1 MMTKQIN
8 TFQLALILAHAQ
20 IGVGMITLANDVHE
34 VAKTDSWLSILM
46 AGVIIQLLIFLYGSI
61 MKRFPNE
68 TFFEVLELM
77 VGKVIG
83 KITNLIY
90 IVYFIAIG
98 SLLLAKYAVILK
110 SWMMPLTPNWIL
122 TVTLSVLGVYAAKEN
137 LHVIS
142 RFFILATFVI
152 FIFIGFIIYSFK
164 DANYTYILPVGQ
176 AGFTAI
182 FKGAFTSATAYQGVW
197 YLLVLSPFVK
207 ASNGEIIKVSTIVNG
222 FVTLFYLF
230 IVLASQL
237 FFSPRELD
245 IITEPIFYLV
255 KSLSFSLVQRPDLV
269 FTSLWVVLVVTSV
282 IVLYF
287 VTSLGLGTLFSTK
300 QRTPFVYIFA
310 LASVIASIFVYG
322 EFQVDYFTEMLS
334 KLIFIFSLGI
344 PLLILLLSY
353 LLNKKGESK
362 GE

>member
-1 MMTKQIN
+1 MMAKQIN
-8 TFQLALILAHAQ
+8 SFQLALLLAHAQ
-20 IGVGMITLANDVHE
+20 IGVGMITLAGDVHME
-34 VAKTDSWLSILM
+34 AKSDSWLSMIM
-46 AGVIIQLLIFLYGSI
+46 AGLIIQVLIFLYGFI

-83 KITNLIY
+83 KITILMY
-90 IVYFIAIG
+90 IVYFIAVG
-98 SLLLAKYAVILK
+98 SILLAKYAVILK

-122 TVTLSVLGVYAAKEN
+122 TITLSVLGVYAAKEN

-152 FIFIGFIIYSFK
+152 FVFLGFIIYSFK

-182 FKGAFTSATAYQGVW
+182 FKGAMTSANAYQGLW
-197 YLLVLSPFVK
+197 YLLVISPFVK
-207 ASNGEIIKVSTIVNG
+207 ASNGEIVKVSTIVNC
-222 FVTLFYLF
+222 FVTLFYLL

-237 FFSPRELD
+237 FFSSRELD
-245 IITEPIFYLV
+245 IITEPLFYLV
-255 KSLSFSLVQRPDLV
+255 KSFSFSIIERPDLL
-269 FTSLWVVLVVTSV
+269 FTSLWVVLVVSSV

-287 VTSLGLGTLFSTK
+287 VTSLGLRTLFSTER
-300 QRTPFVYIFA
+300 RTPFVYIVA
-310 LASVIASIFVYG
+310 LASFIASIFIYG
-322 EFQVDYFTEMLS
+322 EYQVDYIAKMLS
-334 KLIFIFSLGI
+334 KIIIIFSIGI
-344 PLLILLLSY
+344 PLFILLLSY
-353 LLNKKGESK
+353 MLKKKG